1 MKLLENYRRL
11 LEAEVSQLYK
21 SQKIFDISQKDS
33 INFCNW
39 VQINGWNLGLNGNY
53 FYTTIDNKKIENTPN
68 QLYILYLNNTK
79 QK

>member
-1 MKLLENYRRL
+1 MKLLENYREL
-11 LEAEVSQLYK
+11 VQAEVG
-21 SQKIFDISQKDS
+21 F
-33 INFCNW
+33 FCNW

-68 QLYILYLNNTK
+68 QLYVLYLNNTK